1 METIELICEKES
13 LLDYM
18 WLFNNIPWS
27 NFDGKNATIS
37 FNSPIEAYAID
48 IDGADTNIM
57 GLKKFYFDNVIITA
71 FHATVNH
78 FSFIFSLSGEK
89 TYTTMDYTAFG
100 YSIDE
105 IKNRSI
111 QKLNGR
117 IKGLKWQIV
126 CKFQTHFS
134 KPLVLLGS
142 VG

>member
-1 METIELICEKES
+1 MKLTNSKPRLKRERIS
-13 LLDYM
+13 LLNQSKN
-18 WLFNNIPWS
+18 FKNIQKIR
-27 NFDGKNATIS
+27 F
-37 FNSPIEAYAID
+37 
-48 IDGADTNIM
+48 
-57 GLKKFYFDNVIITA
+57 KKFYFDNVIITA

-117 IKGLKWQIV
+117 IKGLKWQINNNEV
-126 CKFQTHFS
+126 AIDKIKKLS
-134 KPLVLLGS
+134 
-142 VG
+142 